1 MGKLSYKHNL
11 KVNKQKYFQIYRLK
25 SPISNL
31 FLLFLRLMLTLTT
44 HTLEKLEILLRTAGY
59 RVRYE
64 KGNFKTGAC
73 MLLNSQVVVVNK
85 FSNLESKIYAI
96 TELIREL
103 ELDYNLLDEKQ
114 VTFLQLIKQ
123 TKLQL

>member
-1 MGKLSYKHNL
+1 
-11 KVNKQKYFQIYRLK
+11 
-25 SPISNL
+25 
-31 FLLFLRLMLTLTT
+31 MLTPTN
-44 HTLEKLEILLRTAGY
+44 HTLEKLEMLLRSAGY

-73 MLLNSQVVVVNK
+73 MLLDSQVVVVNK

-96 TELIREL
+96 AGLIREL
-103 ELDYNLLDEKQ
+103 ELDNKLLDEKQ
-114 VTFLQLIKQ
+114 ITYLQQIKQ